1 MINPED
7 DFYYQDG
14 ELPPE
19 HPEEQPAYSG
29 EEEPADLSALYE
41 NAPFIQPEDDE
52 IAFQIPLEYK
62 PTLERTPEEA
72 SPDFDFSRME
82 DDMAAFH
89 RELDALRFAEQIVP
103 GPTQALDEE
112 PTADS
117 NPAPR
122 RRRRTINLGEAFIAS
137 NLGERLQSITQ
148 RTSPNVDFFIFSLL
162 CGLILGIGYLLD
174 APAILVIGI
183 FIAPLLGPLVG
194 AALSA
199 ITGDTSL
206 FRLTF
211 GGVLISL
218 TLVFAFGAL
227 AGFAAR
233 FFPTQVFSQAF
244 LHARLWWP
252 EMLMLVLGTAV
263 MVISFI
269 QTDERP
275 IIPSLMVAY
284 EIFLPVSAAGFGLGS
299 NISGLWPQAGL
310 VFLIHLALVL
320 IITLVIFFFMGF
332 RPLQNSG
339 YALTAGIVLIGVIIL
354 GGFAGFGSL
363 VNVRGDQ
370 AYATALAAPIATQP
384 TPTIETTPSQA
395 RTEIISSQTPAPVI
409 AVPTIQPTGTL
420 TPTASLTPPPPEAT
434 VTGPVIIPTLV
445 TPASTNITPLATLV
459 PTPVYGRVQSTQSD
473 GVLIRIKPGG
483 ESVSTVQNG
492 YLAQIMGDKPVV
504 LNGLTWIHVII
515 TTPRGDIDG
524 WVIRDLIV
532 TATPSFS
539 P

>member
-275 IIPSLMVAY
+275 IIPSLMV
-284 EIFLPVSAAGFGLGS
+284 
-299 NISGLWPQAGL
+299 
-310 VFLIHLALVL
+310 VL